1 MGGSPHRNVRAGWPR
16 SRRAGGGAFV
26 QALERT
32 EEITLTVT
40 GRSSGRE
47 IFHPVWFVQERRTL
61 YLLPVSG
68 SDSAWFKNVVKT
80 PTIRLAAGR
89 ATLTARAK
97 PVRDRARLR
106 DVVEK
111 FRAKYGV
118 DEVKKYYSK
127 FDVAVEVA
135 LGG

>member
-1 MGGSPHRNVRAGWPR
+1 VP
-16 SRRAGGGAFV
+16 
-26 QALERT
+26 ALERT

-89 ATLTARAK
+89 ATWTARAK

-111 FRAKYGV
+111 FSRQVWRRRGEEVLFEVRRRRRGRARRLRRRPREKHNRW
-118 DEVKKYYSK
+118 SI
-127 FDVAVEVA
+127 ARRTA
-135 LGG
+135 